1 MVIFKCQFSISI
13 ALVIPSPVVYDQDA
27 GASIKQRPSYL
38 KKMVTHFSH
47 PGVREEIHN
56 EK

>member
-27 GASIKQRPSYL
+27 GASIK
-38 KKMVTHFSH
+38 
-47 PGVREEIHN
+47 
-56 EK
+56 